1 MRVLAAVGL
10 AAAAT
15 VAVAQPVQVQRG
27 AAGELRAIYVT
38 SLEIAEGA
46 RIAKSAC
53 ARCHGADGVSKTKGV
68 PHLAGQRAAYLDQQL
83 LAYRSGRRPK
93 SAMTGAVRYLSED
106 ALVNVAAYYASL
118 EPPRPAAPRG
128 KAPAASADPMQAARD
143 ASSACAGCHGE
154 TGVSS
159 TPGMP
164 SLVGLDPK
172 YFVASM
178 NAYKAGQR
186 KHEMMEPLAG
196 ALDESTVNDLALFY
210 ALQKP
215 EPARSPAAGDPG
227 SGKAAAAS
235 CAGCHGDEGV
245 SSSAGTPSLAGQDAE
260 YFVAALQAYKSG
272 ARKDE
277 TMTGLA
283 AALDAKAMR
292 DLAAYYAGLAPRA
305 PSVRKPLSLEQWAE
319 RCDRCHGPGGN
330 SVEPLVPRLAAQRA
344 DWLEEVLEAYRS
356 GARRSSA
363 MAAMSAL
370 LGARDVKE
378 LAAYYARQPA
388 RSVIYVVV
396 PATAGANRDR

>member
-15 VAVAQPVQVQRG
+15 LAAAQPVQVQRG

-38 SLEIAEGA
+38 PMEIADGA

-53 ARCHGADGVSKTKGV
+53 ARCHGADGVSKTNGV

-83 LAYRSGRRPK
+83 LAYRSGQRPK

-118 EPPRPAAPRG
+118 EPPRPAAAPRA
-128 KAPAASADPMQAARD
+128 KAPASPDPMQAARD
-143 ASSACAGCHGE
+143 AASACAGCHGE

-196 ALDESTVNDLALFY
+196 ALDESTINDLALFY

-215 EPARSPAAGDPG
+215 EPAKTPAAGDPAA
-227 SGKAAAAS
+227 GKGAAAS
-235 CAGCHGDEGV
+235 CAGCHGDAGV
-245 SSSAGTPSLAGQDAE
+245 SGSPGTPSLAGQEAA

-277 TMTGLA
+277 TMTGLS
-283 AALDAKAMR
+283 AALDEKTMGN
-292 DLAAYYAGLAPRA
+292 LAAYYAGLAPRA
-305 PSVRKPLSLEQWAE
+305 PSVRKPLSLEQWTE

-330 SVEPLVPRLAAQRA
+330 SLEPLVPRLAAQRA
-344 DWLEEVLEAYRS
+344 DWLEAVLEAYRS

-370 LGARDVKE
+370 LGGRDVKE

-396 PATAGANRDR
+396 PAAGAGRDK